1 MASSDDN
8 RAVNMQQQVMRQ
20 WTLVNRLAAKRFQ
33 QEETAEEAA
42 LYVLDKLSEDDWRR
56 LRMFEGKSKFTTF
69 LSSVT
74 YRLLEDY
81 ARIRF
86 GRVTPPKWIK
96 ELGGIWLTL
105 FRLLCLER
113 FSFHDAILKMQNIRR
128 DVSEKRIEES
138 AEHLLGELPNCGKS
152 VQEQE
157 YNDGVHGVD
166 ENSLAAEI
174 KEKDLI
180 VQAITREIFG
190 ELQSNRE
197 EQLIKKLLD
206 KRLSLKPEEQLLL
219 RLRFREGISVSEIG
233 KMLGLNRFQVNG
245 RIRRTLEKVRA
256 HFKRTGCE
264 EELKQ
269 LFS

>member
-1 MASSDDN
+1 MTSSGDN
-8 RAVNMQQQVMRQ
+8 CVGNMHQQVMGQ
-20 WTLVNRLAAKRFQ
+20 WDLVNRLAAKRFQ
-33 QEETAEEAA
+33 REETAEEAA

-81 ARIRF
+81 ARVRF

-113 FSFHDAILKMQNIRR
+113 FSFQDAVMRLGSIRK
-128 DVSEKRIEES
+128 DLSEKIIEES
-138 AEHLLGELPNCGKS
+138 ADHLLGELPDCGKS

-157 YNDGVHGVD
+157 YDEAVHHTDGNDLV
-166 ENSLAAEI
+166 AEI
-174 KEKDLI
+174 KEKELLI
-180 VQAITREIFG
+180 QALTREIFG
-190 ELQSNRE
+190 ELQSKRN
-197 EQLIKKLLD
+197 EQVIEKLLHN
-206 KRLSLKPEEQLLL
+206 RLSLKPEEQLLL
-219 RLRFREGISVSEIG
+219 KLRYREGISVSEIG

-245 RIRRTLEKVRA
+245 RLRRTLEKVKA
-256 HFKRTGCE
+256 HFNRAGCE
-264 EELKQ
+264 EELK
-269 LFS
+269 LLLC